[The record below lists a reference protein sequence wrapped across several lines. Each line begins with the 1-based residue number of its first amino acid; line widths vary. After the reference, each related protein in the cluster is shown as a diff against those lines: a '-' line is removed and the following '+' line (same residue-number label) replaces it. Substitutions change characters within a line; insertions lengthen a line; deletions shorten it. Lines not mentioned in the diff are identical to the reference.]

1 MKDLIKTIGTIVA
14 VALLIWAVGYT
25 TPKIVDIYKNK
36 PVIEKTDTIIK
47 SDTIYFEKTVA
58 DTMPKYKYQTIVKY
72 DTLYKWKAKGDSIE
86 KIPVR
91 MELKKK
97 LPVKLYPLGVIR

>member
-1 MKDLIKTIGTIVA
+1 MKDITKTLATIFA

-36 PVIEKTDTIIK
+36 PVEKVDTIIK
-47 SDTIYFEKTVA
+47 SDTIYFENTVT
-58 DTMPKYKYQTIVKY
+58 DTMPKYRYQTIVKY

-97 LPVKLYPLGVIR
+97 LPVKLYPLGMIR

>member
-1 MKDLIKTIGTIVA
+1 MKEVIKYFVILFITLFA
-14 VALLIWAVGYT
+14 IWGIST
-25 TPKIVDIYKNK
+25 SIPKVIDIYKNK
-36 PVIEKTDTIIK
+36 PIEKVDTIIK
-47 SDTIYFEKTVA
+47 SDTIYFEKTVT

-97 LPVKLYPLGVIR
+97 LPVKLYPLGVIH

>member
-1 MKDLIKTIGTIVA
+1 MKNILTTLATIFA

-25 TPKIVDIYKNK
+25 APKVIDIYKNK
-36 PVIEKTDTIIK
+36 PIEKVDTIIK
-47 SDTIYFEKTVA
+47 SDTIYFEKTVT
-58 DTMPKYKYQTIVKY
+58 DTMPKYRYETIVKY

-97 LPVKLYPLGVIR
+97 LPVRLYPLGVIH

>member
-1 MKDLIKTIGTIVA
+1 MKEAIKYFVILFITLFA
-14 VALLIWAVGYT
+14 IWGIST
-25 TPKIVDIYKNK
+25 SIPKVLDIYKNK
-36 PVIEKTDTIIK
+36 PIERVDTIIK
-47 SDTIYFEKTVA
+47 SDTIYFEKTVT

-97 LPVKLYPLGVIR
+97 LPVKLYPLGVIH

>member
-1 MKDLIKTIGTIVA
+1 MKDLFKTLGLLFGI
-14 VALLIWAVGYT
+14 ALIIWAIGFT
-25 TPKIVDIYKNK
+25 LPKIKDIYYPTQEIKQ
-36 PVIEKTDTIIK
+36 DTIFYI
-47 SDTIYFEKTVA
+47 DTLYFEKTTT
-58 DTMPKYKYQTIVKY
+58 DTLPVYKYQTIVKY

-97 LPVKLYPLGVIR
+97 LPVKLYPLGMIH

>member
-1 MKDLIKTIGTIVA
+1 MKEVIKYFVILFITLFA
-14 VALLIWAVGYT
+14 IWGIST
-25 TPKIVDIYKNK
+25 SIPKVIDIYKNK
-36 PVIEKTDTIIK
+36 PIEKVDTIIK
-47 SDTIYFEKTVA
+47 SDTIYFEKTVT

-97 LPVKLYPLGVIR
+97 LPVRLYPLGVIH

>member
-1 MKDLIKTIGTIVA
+1 MKDLTKTLATIFA

-25 TPKIVDIYKNK
+25 APKIIDIYKNK
-36 PVIEKTDTIIK
+36 PVEKVDTIIK
-47 SDTIYFEKTVA
+47 SDTIYFEKAVT

-97 LPVKLYPLGVIR
+97 LPVKLYPLGMIR